1 DTTPPPTPSTPANIT
16 VATGAVEV
24 GWSNLS
30 APDLQG
36 YRQYR
41 STSPSGPFTR
51 IGPPLIVGN
60 TYVDHDIQ
68 PGTTYYYRVSSVDI
82 LGNESPQ
89 SPAGLVTVPG
99 IPSAYTLPIG
109 GAAIVAAIGVVL
121 TAPAIWPTRWQG
133 GRGF

>member
-1 DTTPPPTPSTPANIT
+1 M
-16 VATGAVEV
+16 
-24 GWSNLS
+24 GWSNVS

-36 YRQYR
+36 YRLYR

-89 SPAGLVTVPG
+89 SPAGLATVPAT
-99 IPSAYTLPIG
+99 PSDYTLAIV
-109 GAAIVAAIGVVL
+109 GAAIVAAIVVVL
-121 TAPAIWPTRWQG
+121 TALLIWRRRGKGGQG
-133 GRGF
+133 FIPPSSSEPDAGVAKPGQRRKA